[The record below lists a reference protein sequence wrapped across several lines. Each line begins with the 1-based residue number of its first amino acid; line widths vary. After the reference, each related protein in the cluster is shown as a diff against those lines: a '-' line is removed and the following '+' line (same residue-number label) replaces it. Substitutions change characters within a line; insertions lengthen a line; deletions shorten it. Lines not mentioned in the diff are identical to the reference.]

1 MKKNWANIGCMLLII
16 GLSACSISGS
26 APYATMRSGTQ
37 AVTASADTVQATPA
51 DRQETP
57 TPLQPPAEAQVAPLV
72 LDASMAKQSM
82 EYSGL
87 AWFQDWLVLLP
98 QYPEKNLIQGQ
109 ASLFAIPKQS
119 ITDALNHPSGEALP
133 WQAIAFEDDGLSESI
148 RGFEGFESIAFN
160 GDEVFMTIESRSGSP
175 MLGYLVRG
183 TVSGA
188 IEQITLDA
196 DTLVPLDPQTSFSNA
211 SDEAITLFN
220 GMVYTF
226 FEENGFEQN
235 PQPIAHQFSIEDP
248 LQAATIPFPNINY
261 RITDA
266 TSTDSEGYFW
276 VMNYF
281 YPGDTHLQASSD
293 ALAEA
298 YGQGATHQDSDVVER
313 IIKLQIDNAAIRLV
327 DEPPVQL
334 QLFPENEARN
344 WEGLVVL
351 DDLGFL
357 VVTDSFPESI
367 LAFVP
372 ADL

>member
-1 MKKNWANIGCMLLII
+1 MKKYWANIGCMLLII

-26 APYATMRSGTQ
+26 ASDATMRSGTQ
-37 AVTASADTVQATPA
+37 AVTASADTAQATPA
-51 DRQETP
+51 GSQETP
-57 TPLQPPAEAQVAPLV
+57 TLLQPPAEAQVTPLV

-87 AWFQDWLVLLP
+87 AWFQDWLVLMP

-175 MLGYLVRG
+175 MMGYLVRG

-226 FEENGFEQN
+226 FEDNGFEQN
-235 PQPIAHQFSIEDP
+235 PQPVAHQFSIEDP

-266 TSTDSEGYFW
+266 TSADSEGYFW

-298 YGQGATHQDSDVVER
+298 YGQGSTHQDSDVVER
-313 IIKLQIDNAAIRLV
+313 IIKLQIGNAAIRLV

-334 QLFPENEARN
+334 QLLPENEARN

>member
-1 MKKNWANIGCMLLII
+1 MKKYWANIVCMLLII
-16 GLSACSISGS
+16 GLSACSISGG
-26 APYATMRSGTQ
+26 APDATMRSGTQ

-51 DRQETP
+51 GRQETP

-160 GDEVFMTIESRSGSP
+160 GNEVFMTIESRSGSP
-175 MLGYLVRG
+175 MVGYLVRG

-226 FEENGFEQN
+226 FEDNGFEQN

-281 YPGDTHLQASSD
+281 YPGDTHLRASSD

-298 YGQGATHQDSDVVER
+298 YGQGATHQDSEVVER
-313 IIKLQIDNAAIRLV
+313 IIKLQIENAAIRLV

-334 QLFPENEARN
+334 QLLPENEARN

>member
-1 MKKNWANIGCMLLII
+1 MKKYWANIVCMLLII
-16 GLSACSISGS
+16 GLSACSISGG
-26 APYATMRSGTQ
+26 APDATMRSGTQ

-51 DRQETP
+51 GRQETP

-160 GDEVFMTIESRSGSP
+160 GNEVFMTIESRSGSP
-175 MLGYLVRG
+175 MVGYLVRG

-226 FEENGFEQN
+226 FEDNGFEQN

-313 IIKLQIDNAAIRLV
+313 IIKLQIENAAIRLV

-334 QLFPENEARN
+334 QLLPENEARN

>member
-1 MKKNWANIGCMLLII
+1 MKKYWANIGCMLLII
-16 GLSACSISGS
+16 GLNSCSISGS

-57 TPLQPPAEAQVAPLV
+57 TPLQPPAEAQVDPLV

-196 DTLVPLDPQTSFSNA
+196 DTLVRLDPQTSFSNA

-226 FEENGFEQN
+226 FEDNGFEQN
-235 PQPIAHQFSIEDP
+235 PQPIAHQFSIEDA

-266 TSTDSEGYFW
+266 TSTDSEGYLW

-298 YGQGATHQDSDVVER
+298 YGQGATHLDSDVVER
-313 IIKLQIDNAAIRLV
+313 IIKLQIDYAAIRLV

>member
-37 AVTASADTVQATPA
+37 AVTASADTMQATPA
-51 DRQETP
+51 DRQETL

-175 MLGYLVRG
+175 MMGYLVRG

-226 FEENGFEQN
+226 FEDNGFEQN

-248 LQAATIPFPNINY
+248 LQAATIPFSNINY

-266 TSTDSEGYFW
+266 TSTDSEGYLW

>member
-1 MKKNWANIGCMLLII
+1 
-16 GLSACSISGS
+16 
-26 APYATMRSGTQ
+26 
-37 AVTASADTVQATPA
+37 
-51 DRQETP
+51 
-57 TPLQPPAEAQVAPLV
+57 
-72 LDASMAKQSM
+72 
-82 EYSGL
+82 
-87 AWFQDWLVLLP
+87 
-98 QYPEKNLIQGQ
+98 
-109 ASLFAIPKQS
+109 
-119 ITDALNHPSGEALP
+119 
-133 WQAIAFEDDGLSESI
+133 
-148 RGFEGFESIAFN
+148 
-160 GDEVFMTIESRSGSP
+160 MTIESRSGSP
-175 MLGYLVRG
+175 MMGYLVRG

-188 IEQITLDA
+188 IERITLDA

-226 FEENGFEQN
+226 FEDNGFEQN
-235 PQPIAHQFSIEDP
+235 PQPVAHQFSIEDP

-266 TSTDSEGYFW
+266 TSADSEGYFW

-298 YGQGATHQDSDVVER
+298 YGQGSTHQDSDVVER
-313 IIKLQIDNAAIRLV
+313 IIKLQIGNAAIRLV

-334 QLFPENEARN
+334 QLLPENEARN

>member
-1 MKKNWANIGCMLLII
+1 MKKYWANIGCMLLII
-16 GLSACSISGS
+16 ALSACSISGS
-26 APYATMRSGTQ
+26 ASDATMRSGTQ
-37 AVTASADTVQATPA
+37 AVTASADTAQATPA
-51 DRQETP
+51 GSQETP
-57 TPLQPPAEAQVAPLV
+57 TLLQPPAEAQVTPLV

-87 AWFQDWLVLLP
+87 AWFQDWLVLMP

-175 MLGYLVRG
+175 MMGYLVRG

-188 IEQITLDA
+188 IERITLDA

-226 FEENGFEQN
+226 FEDNGFEQN
-235 PQPIAHQFSIEDP
+235 PQPVAHQFSIEDP

-266 TSTDSEGYFW
+266 TSADSEGYFW

-298 YGQGATHQDSDVVER
+298 YGQGSTHQDSDVVER
-313 IIKLQIDNAAIRLV
+313 IIKLQIGNAAIRLV

-334 QLFPENEARN
+334 QLLPENEARN

>member
-1 MKKNWANIGCMLLII
+1 MKKYWANIGCMLLII
-16 GLSACSISGS
+16 ALSACSISGS
-26 APYATMRSGTQ
+26 ASDATMRSGTQ
-37 AVTASADTVQATPA
+37 AVTASADTALATLSGS
-51 DRQETP
+51 QETP
-57 TPLQPPAEAQVAPLV
+57 TLLQAPAEAQVDPLV

-175 MLGYLVRG
+175 MMGYLVRG

-188 IEQITLDA
+188 IERITLDA

-226 FEENGFEQN
+226 FEDNGFEQN

-313 IIKLQIDNAAIRLV
+313 IIKLQIGNAAIRLV

-334 QLFPENEARN
+334 QLLPENEARN

>member
-1 MKKNWANIGCMLLII
+1 MKKYWANIGCMLLII

-26 APYATMRSGTQ
+26 APYTTMRSGTQ
-37 AVTASADTVQATPA
+37 AVTASTDTMQATPA
-51 DRQETP
+51 GRQETP

-148 RGFEGFESIAFN
+148 RGFEGFESIAFD

-175 MLGYLVRG
+175 MMGYLVRG

-226 FEENGFEQN
+226 FEDNGFEQN

-266 TSTDSEGYFW
+266 TSTDSEGFFW

-334 QLFPENEARN
+334 QLSPENEARN

>member
-57 TPLQPPAEAQVAPLV
+57 TPLQPPAEAQVDPLV

-133 WQAIAFEDDGLSESI
+133 WQAIAFEDDGLSKSI

-226 FEENGFEQN
+226 FEDNGFEQN

-266 TSTDSEGYFW
+266 TSTDSEGYLW

>member
-175 MLGYLVRG
+175 MMGYLVRG

-226 FEENGFEQN
+226 FEDNGFEQN

-266 TSTDSEGYFW
+266 TSTDSEGYLW

>member
-175 MLGYLVRG
+175 MMGYLVRG

-211 SDEAITLFN
+211 SDEAVTLFN

-226 FEENGFEQN
+226 FEDNGFEQN

>member
-175 MLGYLVRG
+175 MMGYLVRG

-196 DTLVPLDPQTSFSNA
+196 DTLVPLVPQTSFSNA

-226 FEENGFEQN
+226 FEDNGFEQN

>member
-37 AVTASADTVQATPA
+37 AVTASADAVQATPA
-51 DRQETP
+51 DRHETP

-196 DTLVPLDPQTSFSNA
+196 DTLVRLDPQTSFSNA

-226 FEENGFEQN
+226 FEDNGFEQN

-266 TSTDSEGYFW
+266 TSTDSEGYLW

-313 IIKLQIDNAAIRLV
+313 IIKLQIDNAALRLV

>member
-37 AVTASADTVQATPA
+37 AVTASADAVQATPA

-175 MLGYLVRG
+175 MMGYLVRG

-226 FEENGFEQN
+226 FEDNGFEQN

-266 TSTDSEGYFW
+266 TSTDSEGYLW